1 MNIWRDRYSSQG
13 KLSEWTLYKT
23 LWSALINKMKDTALN
38 KMQEERT
45 VTLKCSI
52 SFPLLPKKTV
62 AVNTVYEKPE
72 NNLQLFNFV
81 TRSC

>member
-1 MNIWRDRYSSQG
+1 
-13 KLSEWTLYKT
+13 
-23 LWSALINKMKDTALN
+23 MKDTALN

-62 AVNTVYEKPE
+62 AINTVYEKPE